1 MTTAP
6 MASRPFP
13 SDIPTASEIT
23 TGPDGALRLHRRLLG
38 PWRQDRRARDVLLA
52 EIEANARVPLSS
64 ETLVPLVDQGDVPEP
79 WLARRFFECGTL
91 AHRIRRTDW
100 PQGDELLTIVATL
113 LKAFEELDRLGLTHG
128 DPAPCNVFLTPEGT
142 VRLGD
147 LCSARARFAAGPD
160 HPDRSR
166 EAPSD
171 RGRFLR
177 WFARL
182 TERCDQDDPLVR
194 QVADALAGGAT
205 EKMKLLRLSRLA
217 EERFSVAAPVRGID
231 PNRAAIAASGPE
243 SVAVSLVIGPV
254 RDEKSSYLAA
264 KLLSGLVGRPLA
276 EVRARLREGTEVV
289 ESLYPDPA
297 RVLVDQLVVL
307 NAPVRVMQAVRG
319 PEVLRSRQ

>member
-1 MTTAP
+1 

-23 TGPDGALRLHRRLLG
+23 TGPDGVLRLHRRLLG

-52 EIEANARVPLSS
+52 EIEANARVPLNS

-147 LCSARARFAAGPD
+147 LCSARARFAAAPD
-160 HPDRSR
+160 HQI
-166 EAPSD
+166 AAMSD
-171 RGRFLR
+171 SPTKRTGTARRAGSRGR
-177 WFARL
+177 
-182 TERCDQDDPLVR
+182 CP
-194 QVADALAGGAT
+194 AT
-205 EKMKLLRLSRLA
+205 STSR
-217 EERFSVAAPVRGID
+217 
-231 PNRAAIAASGPE
+231 ASSRP
-243 SVAVSLVIGPV
+243 S
-254 RDEKSSYLAA
+254 R
-264 KLLSGLVGRPLA
+264 SG
-276 EVRARLREGTEVV
+276 
-289 ESLYPDPA
+289 
-297 RVLVDQLVVL
+297 
-307 NAPVRVMQAVRG
+307 
-319 PEVLRSRQ
+319 